1 MKLCIP
7 VEENNGLES
16 LVYGHFGSAPCFLIW
31 DSGTEEITVVSNQNS
46 DHTHG
51 ACSPL
56 KAIGSVEVDA
66 VVVSGIGARAIE
78 RLNSMDIQVL
88 QSSAAK
94 VSEALECFKNN
105 TLSPLAP
112 ANACSGHGGGGCG
125 H

>member
-16 LVYGHFGSAPCFLIW
+16 SVSGHFGSAPYFLIW
-31 DSGTEEITVVSNQNS
+31 DSESEAVTVVSNQNS

-66 VVVSGIGARAIE
+66 VIVSGIGARAIE
-78 RLNSMDIQVL
+78 RLNSMGIQVL

-94 VSEALECFKNN
+94 VSAALECFKQN
-105 TLSPLAP
+105 TLSPIVP
-112 ANACSGHGGGGCG
+112 ANACSGHSGGGCG